1 MVKTQSLHSLIYC
14 PALYPV
20 YDEVIIIIS
29 GGGGVLLRHVRHHPA
44 DSSPQPG
51 FFCREGGG
59 RVCIRTAS
67 SCVGGLQHRF
77 RPASQTRRDTPI
89 PTNLPNRK
97 KDEVNEIT
105 LQYQEKVLPL
115 HTLPRLPP
123 SEWRHGEGHDGG
135 STYTHKHTNEKNH
148 TT

>member
-20 YDEVIIIIS
+20 YDGGVIIIS
-29 GGGGVLLRHVRHHPA
+29 GGGGVLLGHVRHHPA
-44 DSSPQPG
+44 GSSPQPG
-51 FFCREGGG
+51 SFVGRAEGESHQDSILLCG
-59 RVCIRTAS
+59 
-67 SCVGGLQHRF
+67 GGLQHRF

-89 PTNLPNRK
+89 PINLPNRK
-97 KDEVNEIT
+97 KYEVNEIT

-135 STYTHKHTNEKNH
+135 STYTHKYTNEKNRI
-148 TT
+148 T